1 MGVKCGGGWNCWGMK
16 VGGGGIVGVVFGE
29 GEGWIG
35 VVVFL
40 LVDVLV
46 GEGLIGVVLV
56 GVVVEVF

>member
-1 MGVKCGGGWNCWGMK
+1 MD
-16 VGGGGIVGVVFGE
+16 GGIVGVVFGE
-29 GEGWIG
+29 GEGLIG